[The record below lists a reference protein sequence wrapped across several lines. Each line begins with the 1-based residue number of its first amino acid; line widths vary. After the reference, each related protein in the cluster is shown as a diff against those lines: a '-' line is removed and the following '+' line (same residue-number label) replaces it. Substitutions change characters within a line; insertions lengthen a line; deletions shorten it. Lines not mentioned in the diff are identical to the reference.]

1 MKISLINQYHEIES
15 DNASEIVSFPS
26 EITSNLPVSVS
37 SVSSIPVSVSSA
49 SIPSEGTSNNTQ
61 STAPNSSKE
70 GSMQPN
76 DLTESEAVNVKE
88 IIVYCQNLR
97 VDLVEAFKT
106 C

>member
-1 MKISLINQYHEIES
+1 
-15 DNASEIVSFPS
+15 
-26 EITSNLPVSVS
+26 
-37 SVSSIPVSVSSA
+37 
-49 SIPSEGTSNNTQ
+49 
-61 STAPNSSKE
+61 
-70 GSMQPN
+70 MQPN